1 MKKHNHIVDE
11 EVKFGKEM
19 ELVSTTDTRGVIT
32 YANDAFC
39 QVAGY
44 ERDEMIG
51 KNHNMV
57 RHPDMPKEAF
67 KDLWEHLKQRTA
79 WRGAVK
85 NRCKDGRY
93 YWVDAFVTPI
103 YEHNQLVGYQSVRR
117 QLDPK
122 VRARAEMAYQALR
135 QSKPVKSRLVMSNQ
149 FKLVL
154 VALCSVAITAGSILH
169 SAYLSLLFPV
179 LFFTLFYNELVVYP
193 NFNQQLQR
201 QYDSVSR
208 WIFCTNPSNQAEF
221 HLLMDEGR
229 NQTILGRVLD
239 ASRDLLTRVKT
250 LEQISGRTSNSIRIQ
265 NEDLESIATAVEEM
279 VATISEVAR
288 NSALSSEQVHLAA
301 QLCQRSNEKV
311 IAAENQVS
319 MLAKEVN
326 ASAQNTELMASKISA
341 IDNVMS
347 EIQGVAEQ
355 TNLLALNAAIEAAR
369 AGEQGRGFAVVADE
383 VRVLSQRTQKAV
395 EGIQSSMQ
403 EIFDALH
410 LLKSTMQ
417 SGTDVAQSCIES
429 TREARAEIES
439 LNQAVE
445 AIDDSAIHISTAAEQ
460 QSVVAKEISQSLIN
474 IKTASNSNARDVDE
488 LAGQAQDVRG
498 MADKMAAL
506 GLSFRV

>member
-1 MKKHNHIVDE
+1 
-11 EVKFGKEM
+11 
-19 ELVSTTDTRGVIT
+19 
-32 YANDAFC
+32 
-39 QVAGY
+39 
-44 ERDEMIG
+44 
-51 KNHNMV
+51 
-57 RHPDMPKEAF
+57 
-67 KDLWEHLKQRTA
+67 
-79 WRGAVK
+79 
-85 NRCKDGRY
+85 
-93 YWVDAFVTPI
+93 
-103 YEHNQLVGYQSVRR
+103 
-117 QLDPK
+117 
-122 VRARAEMAYQALR
+122 
-135 QSKPVKSRLVMSNQ
+135 
-149 FKLVL
+149 
-154 VALCSVAITAGSILH
+154 
-169 SAYLSLLFPV
+169 
-179 LFFTLFYNELVVYP
+179 
-193 NFNQQLQR
+193 
-201 QYDSVSR
+201 
-208 WIFCTNPSNQAEF
+208 
-221 HLLMDEGR
+221 
-229 NQTILGRVLD
+229 
-239 ASRDLLTRVKT
+239 
-250 LEQISGRTSNSIRIQ
+250 
-265 NEDLESIATAVEEM
+265 
-279 VATISEVAR
+279 
-288 NSALSSEQVHLAA
+288 
-301 QLCQRSNEKV
+301 V
-311 IAAENQVS
+311 IAAEQQVS

-326 ASAQNTELMASKISA
+326 ASAQNTELMANKISA

>member
-1 MKKHNHIVDE
+1 
-11 EVKFGKEM
+11 
-19 ELVSTTDTRGVIT
+19 
-32 YANDAFC
+32 
-39 QVAGY
+39 
-44 ERDEMIG
+44 
-51 KNHNMV
+51 
-57 RHPDMPKEAF
+57 
-67 KDLWEHLKQRTA
+67 
-79 WRGAVK
+79 
-85 NRCKDGRY
+85 
-93 YWVDAFVTPI
+93 
-103 YEHNQLVGYQSVRR
+103 
-117 QLDPK
+117 
-122 VRARAEMAYQALR
+122 
-135 QSKPVKSRLVMSNQ
+135 
-149 FKLVL
+149 
-154 VALCSVAITAGSILH
+154 
-169 SAYLSLLFPV
+169 
-179 LFFTLFYNELVVYP
+179 
-193 NFNQQLQR
+193 
-201 QYDSVSR
+201 
-208 WIFCTNPSNQAEF
+208 
-221 HLLMDEGR
+221 
-229 NQTILGRVLD
+229 LD

-288 NSALSSEQVHLAA
+288 SSAMSSEQVHLAA

-460 QSVVAKEISQSLIN
+460 QSVVAKEISQSLTN